1 MCISYEGDK
10 ICGVG
15 SFGKR
20 FSRKDCVLRNTEV
33 SASLVSHWITMV
45 SCLPHT
51 QVYRG
56 YVVRKRVAQMR
67 TDREREEGKRDQPE
81 EEDKE
86 EEGEGVVLSVPT
98 SGDDTSGE
106 RRR

>member
-10 ICGVG
+10 LCGLG

-20 FSRKDCVLRNTEV
+20 FSKKDHVLRITEV
-33 SASLVSHWITMV
+33 SASPVPHSTTV
-45 SCLPHT
+45 VCCLPHT

-81 EEDKE
+81 EEKEE